1 MPRRLLSL
9 SAALFVVASNFG
21 WIHAATAVEWTNC
34 DERDSRSL
42 DLVPIGPGPL
52 ALAKV
57 YCQRVQFDHRSATL
71 VSPDGS
77 SIAYLEVASSYVVE
91 RKVLHVAP
99 LHVRNNW
106 TDYQLNMGALWQF
119 SSGHRTVPAFAW
131 ASDSSA
137 IWTATREKVG
147 PEGIAKSGLQPALT
161 AEAGK
166 LRLLPLL
173 RHGAGPLDG
182 LLWADGDG
190 LAIAHFG
197 TRGASYQ
204 PERFDPAQ
212 TFAIVDAKRGVI
224 LDTLRFDAIGA
235 YKRAGSMYIGN
246 LNNAAATKLRNG
258 KVRALL
264 STFREWTVW
273 TQGAAPRG
281 LVDPYPEERH
291 GNRLTIS
298 PDGSRVLVGRQ
309 LVCEGGFADADN
321 AGQRRSG
328 FQVPNCKPVESDIA
342 ALHDLET
349 GRQIWKIRATV
360 NRPSQVPT
368 PAISDDGRYALVA
381 LPPDQPRSPIALI
394 SMNDGK
400 VVQTLP
406 SPPGSGLDSMGFLQ
420 GGRTVWTHSLGMT
433 VYYDVRAGGQ

>member
-1 MPRRLLSL
+1 MPRRLLC
-9 SAALFVVASNFG
+9 AALLATVWTCG
-21 WIHAATAVEWTNC
+21 PHTATAVEWTNC
-34 DERDSRSL
+34 DDPYYRSL
-42 DLVPIGPGPL
+42 DLAPAGPGPL
-52 ALAKV
+52 ELARV
-57 YCQRVQFDHRSATL
+57 YCQLVGYAPKSAAS
-71 VSPDGS
+71 VSPDGRAL
-77 SIAYLEVASSYVVE
+77 AYLETGYSYVEE

-99 LHVRNNW
+99 LHVRNSW
-106 TDYQLNMGALWQF
+106 TDYHLDLGALWQF

-161 AEAGK
+161 AGNGTLE
-166 LRLLPLL
+166 LLPLL
-173 RHGAGPLDG
+173 RHEAGPLDG

-197 TRGASYQ
+197 ARGETYLPQRLDRA
-204 PERFDPAQ
+204 P
-212 TFAIVDAKRGVI
+212 TFAIVDARRGLV
-224 LDTLRFDAIGA
+224 LDTLAFGAIEA
-235 YKRAGSMYIGN
+235 NKRAGSYHMAN
-246 LNNAAATKLRNG
+246 FNNAAVTKLKNG

-264 STFREWTVW
+264 STHSEWTLW
-273 TQGAAPRG
+273 TQGAAPRR
-281 LVDPYPEERH
+281 LVDPYPEQRH

-309 LVCEGGFADADN
+309 LVCEAGVADSDN
-321 AGQRRSG
+321 AGQRRTA
-328 FQVPNCKPVESDIA
+328 FQVQNCKPVESDIA

-349 GRQIWKIRATV
+349 GRQIWKIRAAV
-360 NRPSQVPT
+360 NRPSQVAT

-406 SPPGSGLDSMGFLQ
+406 SPGESVDSMGFLP
-420 GGRTVWTHSLGMT
+420 GGRTVWTHSRGLT
-433 VYYDVRAGGQ
+433 AFYDIRAGGQ

>member
-1 MPRRLLSL
+1 MSRRLLFL
-9 SAALFVVASNFG
+9 SAVLFAAASACG
-21 WIHAATAVEWTNC
+21 WAHAATDVQRTNC
-34 DERDSRSL
+34 GDYGSP
-42 DLVPIGPGPL
+42 DLAPIGAGPL
-52 ALAKV
+52 ELVKV
-57 YCQRVQFDHRSATL
+57 FCQQVRFDFRSATV
-71 VSPDGS
+71 VSPDGR
-77 SIAYLEVASSYVVE
+77 SIAYLEGGSSYVAE

-99 LHVRNNW
+99 LHVRNGW
-106 TDYQLNMGALWQF
+106 TDHPLNMGALWQF

-131 ASDSSA
+131 ASNSSA

-147 PEGIAKSGLQPALT
+147 PEGPAKSGLQPAL
-161 AEAGK
+161 AQDGS
-166 LRLLPLL
+166 LQLLPLL

-197 TRGASYQ
+197 TRGSSYQ

-212 TFAIVDAKRGVI
+212 TFAIVDAKRGVV
-224 LDTLRFDAIGA
+224 LDTLPFKAIDA
-235 YKRAGSMYIGN
+235 YKRTGPPYIPN
-246 LNNAAATKLRNG
+246 LNDAAVTKLRNG

-273 TQGAAPRG
+273 TQGDAPRG
-281 LVDPYPEERH
+281 LVDPYPEQSY
-291 GNRLTIS
+291 GNRLAIS

-309 LVCEGGFADADN
+309 LVCEAGSAGIDDAQ
-321 AGQRRSG
+321 QRRTA
-328 FQVPNCKPVESDIA
+328 FWNDKCKAVESDIA

-349 GRQIWKIRATV
+349 GRQIWSIRATV
-360 NRPSQVPT
+360 NRASQVPA

-381 LPPDQPRSPIALI
+381 LPPDPPRSPIALI

-400 VVQTLP
+400 IVQTLP
-406 SPPGSGLDSMGFLQ
+406 SPGGGLDAMGFLQ
-420 GGRTVWTHSLGMT
+420 GGRTMWTHSFGMT